1 MDLNASIN
9 KKSAFKMSGKKTNYL
24 RALGASAFV
33 AAAAGC
39 VADKSAPQP
48 SEPQSPQYAENQ
60 MANLPLGI
68 IGEVE
73 TVYLPD
79 FKTPFEARIDTGAT
93 TSSIDASDIKN
104 FERDGKKWVSFKVKS
119 RTSDEQMTFELPVV
133 RTVEI
138 KRHEADPVYRY
149 SVMLKMRM
157 GHITLD
163 REFTL
168 ADRSEFEYP
177 VLIGRNVLSGLAAV
191 DTSRKNT
198 L

>member
-1 MDLNASIN
+1 M
-9 KKSAFKMSGKKTNYL
+9 
-24 RALGASAFV
+24 
-33 AAAAGC
+33 
-39 VADKSAPQP
+39 
-48 SEPQSPQYAENQ
+48 
-60 MANLPLGI
+60 
-68 IGEVE
+68 
-73 TVYLPD
+73 
-79 FKTPFEARIDTGAT
+79 
-93 TSSIDASDIKN
+93 
-104 FERDGKKWVSFKVKS
+104 SFKVKS

>member
-9 KKSAFKMSGKKTNYL
+9 KKTAFKMSGKKTNYL

-39 VADKSAPQP
+39 VADKSAPRP

>member
-1 MDLNASIN
+1 MGLNASIN

-39 VADKSAPQP
+39 VADK

-93 TSSIDASDIKN
+93 TSSIDAFDIKN

-138 KRHEADPVYRY
+138 KRHEAAPVYRY